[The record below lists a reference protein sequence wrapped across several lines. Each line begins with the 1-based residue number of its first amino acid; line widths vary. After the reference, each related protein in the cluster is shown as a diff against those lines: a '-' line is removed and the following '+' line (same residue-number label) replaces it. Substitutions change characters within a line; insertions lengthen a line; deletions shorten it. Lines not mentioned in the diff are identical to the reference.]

1 MVLDGRDRVDI
12 PHANAPAA
20 PAADE
25 DGPGP
30 PRPPRFGHE
39 ALAVVLQI
47 RDGELCV
54 LLWRR
59 ALPPY
64 EGFWALP
71 GGALGAG
78 EDLGLSIRRQLA
90 QKVDVRDLA
99 HLEQLETRSDPE
111 RDPRHRTL
119 ATAYLGLVPADVDPI
134 VPADTGWHPAA
145 DLPAMAFDHA
155 SVVRSGRRR
164 LRAKL
169 GYTNVGFALAPPEF
183 TMSQLS
189 GYYRS
194 ALGHDVAATNLRRVL
209 LRRGQIEETGR
220 SVPSGRSGG
229 RPAAL
234 FRFRDRNL
242 QVTDEF
248 AVLRPPN
255 AS

>member
-1 MVLDGRDRVDI
+1 MVRNGRDRVDI
-12 PHANAPAA
+12 WHANGRTAPNS
-20 PAADE
+20 E
-25 DGPGP
+25 DGFLDPHH
-30 PRPPRFGHE
+30 RRFGHE

-47 RDGELCV
+47 RKGRLCV

-59 ALPPY
+59 ALPPWQ
-64 EGFWALP
+64 GAWSLP
-71 GGALGAG
+71 GGRLDAE
-78 EDLGLSIRRQLA
+78 EDLGASIRRQLA

-111 RDPRHRTL
+111 RDPRSRAL

-134 VPADTGWHPAA
+134 VPEDTGWHPTA
-145 DLPAMAFDHA
+145 DLPDMAFDHA
-155 SVVRSGRRR
+155 SVVRSGHRR

-194 ALGHDVAATNLRRVL
+194 ALGHDVASTNLRRVL
-209 LRRGQIEETGR
+209 LRRGQIEETGS
-220 SVPSGRSGG
+220 SVPPGRSGG

-242 QVTDEF
+242 QITDEF

-255 AS
+255 VP

>member
-12 PHANAPAA
+12 PHANAPVA
-20 PAADE
+20 PAAGE
-25 DGPGP
+25 EGPGRP
-30 PRPPRFGHE
+30 QPPRFGHE

-71 GGALGAG
+71 GGALGVG
-78 EDLGLSIRRQLA
+78 EDLGVSIRRQLA

-189 GYYRS
+189 GYYCS

-242 QVTDEF
+242 QITDEF